1 MMTFGYTS
9 YVVIPLFTYA
19 TVDAPRFKKGYP
31 TSLAFA
37 LLMWITFVGV
47 YYYYRRS
54 ITEYDNQ
61 VEGSETASSSGANTI
76 VNDEEKSASSM
87 VASPVL
93 DLPTLPIQ
101 AHNYADV
108 GVVAENKGERR

>member
-1 MMTFGYTS
+1 MTFGYTS

-61 VEGSETASSSGANTI
+61 VEGSETASSSGATTI
-76 VNDEEKSASSM
+76 VGDEEKSVSPK
-87 VASPVL
+87 VASPKL
-93 DLPTLPIQ
+93 DLPTLPTQ
-101 AHNYADV
+101 AHTYTDV
-108 GVVAENKGERR
+108 EVIAVSKGERR